1 MKKLYPVLFLL
12 VTLLSFKASAQ
23 ETVMSEINYNFLE
36 KCIQSAK
43 DHYIRK
49 KIFDLRA
56 KDAHVTIPMN
66 IVSYLDI
73 FNASYFYRPND
84 KIALSAPGVPAAN
97 PYSVNGF
104 QFGATFTLGTYLQ
117 KPFMVKKARYEYE
130 IAQLEAEEYDKV
142 LATEVKTNY
151 YNYIQQLSQLKLTNQ
166 SVQDSKSIAETTRNK
181 FQKGEAT
188 LDAYN
193 QSRSVESAAESA
205 KIAAE
210 IAFLKAKDALEDIIG
225 VKLTEIK

>member
-43 DHYIRK
+43 DHYIRR
-49 KIFDLRA
+49 KIFDLRT
-56 KDAHVTIPMN
+56 KDAHVNIPMS

-73 FNASYFYRPND
+73 FNASYYYRPSD
-84 KIALSAPGVPAAN
+84 KVVITSPGIPSAN

-104 QFGATFTLGTYLQ
+104 QFGATLSLGGYLQ
-117 KPFMVKKARYEYE
+117 KPFQVKKARYEYE
-130 IAQLEAEEYDKV
+130 MAKLEEEEYDQT
-142 LATEVKTNY
+142 LATEVKTKY
-151 YNYIQQLSQLKLTNQ
+151 YDYIQQLSQLKLTNQ
-166 SVQDSKSIAETTRNK
+166 TVQDSKSVAETTRSK
-181 FQKGEAT
+181 FQKGETT

-193 QSRSVESAAESA
+193 QSRSVESASESA
-205 KIAAE
+205 KIQAE

>member
-23 ETVMSEINYNFLE
+23 ETVMSEINYTFLE

-43 DHYIRK
+43 DHYIRR
-49 KIFDLRA
+49 KIFGLRA
-56 KDAHVTIPMN
+56 QDAHLNISTSTI
-66 IVSYLDI
+66 SYLDI
-73 FNASYFYRPND
+73 FTASYFYRPND
-84 KIALSAPGVPAAN
+84 KPVIAGDGLTTAN

-104 QFGATFTLGTYLQ
+104 QFGGTINIGQYLQ
-117 KPFMVKKARYEYE
+117 KPFLVKKAKYEYQ
-130 IAQLEAEEYDKV
+130 IAELEAQEYDKT

-166 SVQDSKSIAETTRNK
+166 SVQDTKSIAETTRNK

-188 LDAYN
+188 LDVYN
-193 QSRSVESAAESA
+193 QSRAAEAAAEST
-205 KIAAE
+205 KIQAE
-210 IAFLKAKDALEDIIG
+210 IAYLKAKDALEDIIG